1 MNVYIS
7 LGLTYAFF
15 ILICFVLPFKLG
27 NLLHSEWQYE
37 SFRDKSTWELFKI
50 VYIKDTLKLLAIGL
64 PVLTILLLWLNLVK
78 LWFGWKLGLTTLM
91 VIIVGAVIMIN
102 KKTKQK

>member
-15 ILICFVLPFKLG
+15 IFFCFVLPF
-27 NLLHSEWQYE
+27 
-37 SFRDKSTWELFKI
+37 
-50 VYIKDTLKLLAIGL
+50 IKDTLKLLAIGL

-91 VIIVGAVIMIN
+91 VIVVGAVIMIN

>member
-7 LGLTYAFF
+7 LGLTYTFF
-15 ILICFVLPFKLG
+15 ILICFVLPLG

-37 SFRDKSTWELFKI
+37 SFRDKSTWELFKT

-78 LWFGWKLGLTTLM
+78 LWFSWKLGLTTLM
-91 VIIVGAVIMIN
+91 VIIVGDVIMIN